1 MIWTSSNIDR
11 LIRLSHT
18 ELSSTKIAIE
28 LGTTKNSV
36 LGKLYRIK
44 LSNGHTPKPLKVR
57 NHNRLNIGYFKTH
70 GKKACTLCKKMYMT
84 YSRYD
89 KFCYDCKRRS
99 PYTDC

>member
-18 ELSSTKIAIE
+18 ELSATKIAIE

-44 LSNGHTPKPLKVR
+44 LSNGHTPKPVQVR
-57 NHNRLNIGYFKTH
+57 NHNRLNIGYFKAL
-70 GKKACTLCKKMYMT
+70 GKKACILCKDMFMS
-84 YSRYD
+84 YSKYD
-89 KFCYDCKRRS
+89 RFCDRCKRRA

>member
-1 MIWTSSNIDR
+1 MIWTDNNVDR
-11 LIRLSHT
+11 LIRLSNT

-44 LSNGHTPKPLKVR
+44 LSNGHTPKPMQVR
-57 NHNRLNIGYFKTH
+57 NNKRLNIGYFKAH
-70 GKKACTLCKKMYMT
+70 GKKACTLCKKMFMT

-99 PYTDC
+99 PYKDC

>member
-1 MIWTSSNIDR
+1 MIWTDNNVDR
-11 LIRLSHT
+11 LIRLSNT

-44 LSNGHTPKPLKVR
+44 LSNGHTPKPMQVR
-57 NHNRLNIGYFKTH
+57 NHNRLSIGYFKAL
-70 GKKACTLCKKMYMT
+70 GKRACILCKDMFMS
-84 YSRYD
+84 YSKYD
-89 KFCYDCKRRS
+89 RFCDRCKRRA

>member
-1 MIWTSSNIDR
+1 MIWTDNNVDR
-11 LIRLSHT
+11 LIRLSNT

-44 LSNGHTPKPLKVR
+44 LSNGHTPKPVQVR
-57 NHNRLNIGYFKTH
+57 NHNRLNIGYFKAL
-70 GKKACTLCKKMYMT
+70 GKRACTLCKDMFMS
-84 YSRYD
+84 YSKYD
-89 KFCYDCKRRS
+89 RFCDRCKRRA

>member
-11 LIRLSHT
+11 LIRLSNT

-44 LSNGHTPKPLKVR
+44 LSNGHTPKPVQVR
-57 NHNRLNIGYFKTH
+57 NHNRLNIGYFKAL
-70 GKKACTLCKKMYMT
+70 GKKACILCKDMFMS
-84 YSRYD
+84 YSKYD
-89 KFCYDCKRRS
+89 RFCDRCKRRA

>member
-11 LIRLSHT
+11 LIKLSHT

-44 LSNGHTPKPLKVR
+44 LSNGHTPKPVQVR
-57 NHNRLNIGYFKTH
+57 NHNRLNIGYFKAL
-70 GKKACTLCKKMYMT
+70 GKKACTLCKDMFMS
-84 YSRYD
+84 YSKYD
-89 KFCYDCKRRS
+89 RFCDRCKRRS
-99 PYTDC
+99 PYKDC